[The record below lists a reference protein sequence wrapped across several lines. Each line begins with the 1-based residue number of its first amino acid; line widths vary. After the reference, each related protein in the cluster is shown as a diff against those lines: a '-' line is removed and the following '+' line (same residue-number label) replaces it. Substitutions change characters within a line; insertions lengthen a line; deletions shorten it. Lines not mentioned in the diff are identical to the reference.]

1 MMAGVTNTQIFKEL
15 THIKVILAGDG
26 TTEKMQE
33 SIQYRLAQVE
43 KRVSS
48 NGESL
53 WIRFKKIPMGRKITI
68 FIIGIPFIGSYWDW
82 FFDKLQSALDW
93 VQAIPK

>member
-1 MMAGVTNTQIFKEL
+1 MSAVYNKDLMKEI
-15 THIKVILAGDG
+15 THIKVILIGDG
-26 TTEKMQE
+26 TPEKMKE

-43 KRVSS
+43 NS

-53 WIRFKKIPMGRKITI
+53 WKRFKKIPMGRKITI
-68 FIIGIPFIGSYWDW
+68 FIIGIPFLKPYWDGI
-82 FFDKLQSALDW
+82 FDILHGALNW